1 LALRRDEACRIL
13 GAGFQG
19 GAGIKPTEEDV
30 VTGRLKRRIVVVAL
44 VLGVVGLGGTALAS
58 SSSSG
63 NSFFDDVAHH
73 LGITPAKLQ
82 SAVNQAQ
89 ADQLNQ
95 LVKQGKLTRAQAN
108 AIEKRMKQ
116 HGGSHLGV
124 PFGGP
129 FGGFGHHSFRGHGG
143 PAPFFFGAPMGSLQ
157 TAAKYL
163 GLSQAALAK
172 DLRSGKTLGAIA
184 KAQGKSASGLE
195 QAILAASK
203 AQLGK
208 AVSAG
213 KLTKS
218 QEAKFLKGLSKGID
232 QLVTKGFHFGG
243 PMRGGWNGHQGW
255 HQNGKKAPSTA
266 QAPTA
271 FGL

>member
-1 LALRRDEACRIL
+1 MEPVSAN
-13 GAGFQG
+13 G
-19 GAGIKPTEEDV
+19 GAV
-30 VTGRLKRRIVVVAL
+30 VTGRLKSRIVVVAL

-95 LVKQGKLTRAQAN
+95 LVKQGKLTKAQAN
-108 AIEKRMKQ
+108 AIEKRLKQ
-116 HGGSHLGV
+116 HGSLHFGV

-129 FGGFGHHSFRGHGG
+129 FGGFGHHSFRGFHG
-143 PAPFFFGAPMGSLQ
+143 PAPFFFGSPMASLQ

-172 DLRSGKTLGAIA
+172 DLRSGKTPAAIA

-203 AQLGK
+203 AQLDK

-213 KLTKS
+213 RLTKS
-218 QEAKFLKGLSKGID
+218 QEAMFLKGLSKGID
-232 QLVTKGFHFGG
+232 QLVTKGFHFHFGFGG
-243 PMRGGWNGHQGW
+243 PMHGGWNGHRGW
-255 HQNGKKAPSTA
+255 HQSGGKAPSA

>member
-1 LALRRDEACRIL
+1 M
-13 GAGFQG
+13 
-19 GAGIKPTEEDV
+19 
-30 VTGRLKRRIVVVAL
+30 TGRLKRRIVAVAL

-108 AIEKRMKQ
+108 AIEKRLKQ
-116 HGGSHLGV
+116 HGGAHLGV

-129 FGGFGHHSFRGHGG
+129 FGGGFAHHSFRGHNG
-143 PAPFFFGAPMGSLQ
+143 PAPFFFGSPVGPLQ

-203 AQLGK
+203 AQLNK

-213 KLTKS
+213 RLTKS
-218 QEAKFLKGLSKGID
+218 QEAKFLEGLSKGID
-232 QLVTKGFHFGG
+232 QLVAKGFHFGFGG
-243 PMRGGWNGHQGW
+243 PMHGGWNGHHGW
-255 HQNGKKAPSTA
+255 DQNNKKGPSSA

>member
-1 LALRRDEACRIL
+1 
-13 GAGFQG
+13 
-19 GAGIKPTEEDV
+19 V
-30 VTGRLKRRIVVVAL
+30 VSGRLKRRIVVVAL
-44 VLGVVGLGGTALAS
+44 ALGVVGLGGTALAS

-73 LGITPAKLQ
+73 LGVTPAKLQ

-116 HGGSHLGV
+116 HGSSHFGL

-129 FGGFGHHSFRGHGG
+129 GGGFGHHRFRGHGG
-143 PAPFFFGAPMGSLQ
+143 PAPFFFGSPMGLLD
-157 TAAKYL
+157 TPAKYL
-163 GLSQAALAK
+163 GLSQTALAK
-172 DLRSGKTLGAIA
+172 DLRSGETLGAIA
-184 KAQGKSASGLE
+184 KAQGKSATGLE
-195 QAILAASK
+195 QALLAASK
-203 AQLGK
+203 AQLDK

-213 KLTKS
+213 RLTKS
-218 QEAKFLKGLSKGID
+218 QEATFLKGISARID
-232 QLVTKGFHFGG
+232 QLVTKGFHFHFGG
-243 PMRGGWNGHQGW
+243 PMHGDWDGHHGQ
-255 HQNGKKAPSTA
+255 P
-266 QAPTA
+266 QAPAA

>member
-1 LALRRDEACRIL
+1 
-13 GAGFQG
+13 
-19 GAGIKPTEEDV
+19 V
-30 VTGRLKRRIVVVAL
+30 VSGRLKRRIVVVAL

-82 SAVNQAQ
+82 SAVSQAQ

-95 LVKQGKLTRAQAN
+95 LVKQGRLTRAQAN

-116 HGGSHLGV
+116 HGGSQFGL

-129 FGGFGHHSFRGHGG
+129 GDGGFGHHGFRGHGG
-143 PAPFFFGAPMGSLQ
+143 PAPFFFGSPMGSLQ
-157 TAAKYL
+157 TAARYL
-163 GLSQAALAK
+163 GLSQIALAK
-172 DLRSGKTLGAIA
+172 DLRAGKTPGAIA
-184 KAQGKSASGLE
+184 KAQGKTASGLE
-195 QAILAASK
+195 QALLAASK
-203 AQLGK
+203 VQLGK

-213 KLTKS
+213 RLTKS
-218 QEAKFLKGLSKGID
+218 QEAMFLKGISARID
-232 QLVTKGFHFGG
+232 QLVTKGFHFHFGG
-243 PMRGGWNGHQGW
+243 PMRGGWDGHHGQPQSGSK
-255 HQNGKKAPSTA
+255 GPSTA